1 MNFLFWTHL
10 LSLLLVSAPSSFE
23 RQFRKEH
30 PGLYNHLQEAPT
42 DKVGW
47 KDVIHWMWPLF
58 TEEWGLWR
66 SLDLNLSSLPFTDPV
81 TGLPTF
87 HERLPSPLLLYGF
100 SKEVV
105 EYPGYW
111 HSKVWVCGFWFPPKE
126 WQFSC
131 NDCAEISASVSSGS
145 SNKQNELCSI
155 HLSLQFFIEFPAT
168 ELPIFIGLS
177 SIGSMGFLRNPHAFL
192 RVLGTALDISGSR
205 FILFSAGYEPLEAA
219 IDSYAKEASSRPE
232 QTQRSN
238 EGVSLFGGRLFCF
251 SGSVPYNWLFPR
263 CAAAIHHG
271 GRLDSYAN
279 HYAHILV
286 INVFASLWVSISP
299 VDPRL
304 LLYWLEFLRFVS
316 SLGFCNLWPSLKPV
330 ICPFMLDQ
338 FYWAERMYWLGVAP
352 EPLKREHLVPD
363 KDEDFYIKEAANML
377 VRALDY
383 SQSSEVKSRALQI
396 SNKLSNEDGVS
407 EAVHLINEELR
418 SCR

>member
-1 MNFLFWTHL
+1 
-10 LSLLLVSAPSSFE
+10 
-23 RQFRKEH
+23 
-30 PGLYNHLQEAPT
+30 
-42 DKVGW
+42 
-47 KDVIHWMWPLF
+47 MWPLF
-58 TEEWGLWR
+58 TEEWGSWR

-111 HSKVWVCGFWFPPKE
+111 PSKVRVCGFWFPPKE

-192 RVLGTALDISGSR
+192 RVLGIALDISGSR

-219 IDSYAKEASSRPE
+219 IDSYAKEASTCPE

-271 GRLDSYAN
+271 GSGSTA
-279 HYAHILV
+279 A
-286 INVFASLWVSISP
+286 A
-299 VDPRL
+299 L
-304 LLYWLEFLRFVS
+304 LAGV
-316 SLGFCNLWPSLKPV
+316 PQV